1 MLMTRE
7 EVFDQNEST
16 HMHQQQVFAVDAPDS
31 CLRGIHRNTESFRL
45 DKTFKIINFKSFC

>member
-1 MLMTRE
+1 MTRE

-31 CLRGIHRNTESFRL
+31 CLGGIHRNTESFRL